1 MISSFQ
7 RLPDSEQPQCDCH
20 ATRIVRRLQ
29 SNGVEIY
36 VKQCQECG
44 ANKGAVKKN
53 SADILHVHTIG
64 EWDETLQAR
73 WNERM
78 HDYYDERRRRF
89 NTQRLGSTEWW
100 KQYNWYLET
109 EAWKRLRARVLAR
122 DDYTCQGCGQRR
134 ATQVHHLTYIHV
146 TQEFLFEL
154 VSVCDACHHR
164 IHPDMDQS

>member
-7 RLPDSEQPQCDCH
+7 QLPDINEPQCKCREI
-20 ATRIVRRLQ
+20 RIVRKRQ
-29 SNGVEIY
+29 SNGVEVY

-44 ANKGAVKKN
+44 SNKGAVKKT
-53 SADILHVHTIG
+53 SADILHAHEIG
-64 EWDETLQAR
+64 IWDETLRAR

-78 HDYYDERRRRF
+78 HEYYDERRRAWDAR
-89 NTQRLGSTEWW
+89 RIGSAEWW
-100 KQYNWYLET
+100 NQYTWYLES
-109 EAWKRLRARVLAR
+109 EAWKHLRTRVLAR
-122 DDYTCQGCGQRR
+122 DDYTCQGCGLRR

-164 IHPDMDQS
+164 IHPDMDR